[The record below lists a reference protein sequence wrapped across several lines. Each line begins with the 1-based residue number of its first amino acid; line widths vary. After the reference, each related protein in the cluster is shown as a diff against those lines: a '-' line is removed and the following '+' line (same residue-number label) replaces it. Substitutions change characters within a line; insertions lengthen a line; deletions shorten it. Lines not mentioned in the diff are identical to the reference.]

1 MSDGRTLKLLPPKSY
16 QVEDFLERVR
26 MPSTDHELA
35 DGIAPPL
42 SIKEKVK
49 KLRISS
55 DHTCLL
61 SFFGQNKFNTRKE
74 HIEDEMKKEANNVKK
89 EVEEDFGTGKFAK
102 YQRIL
107 WDLIEKPHTSTP
119 AKVS

>member
-1 MSDGRTLKLLPPKSY
+1 MTPYVRREDPQVTPTKFLPS
-16 QVEDFLERVR
+16 EGLLERVR
-26 MPSTDHELA
+26 MPSTDHKLA

-61 SFFGQNKFNTRKE
+61 SFFFTEQVQ
-74 HIEDEMKKEANNVKK
+74 H
-89 EVEEDFGTGKFAK
+89 
-102 YQRIL
+102 
-107 WDLIEKPHTSTP
+107 P
-119 AKVS
+119 